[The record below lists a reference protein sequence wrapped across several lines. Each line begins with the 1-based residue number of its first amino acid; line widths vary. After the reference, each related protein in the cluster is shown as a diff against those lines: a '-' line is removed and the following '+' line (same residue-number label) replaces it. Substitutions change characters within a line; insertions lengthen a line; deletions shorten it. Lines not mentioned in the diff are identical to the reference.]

1 MAASSNSTAASCIS
15 ELTLSTL
22 NCLSKEA
29 SEGLN
34 LGVMRTVARGDYG
47 GFVSRACREAP

>member
-1 MAASSNSTAASCIS
+1 MAASSNSTAGSCIS